1 MKTKIITR
9 KIRKSNKKYHQRILT
24 NVIAKKK
31 KTAHGCGTSNDMNY
45 KPKS

>member
-9 KIRKSNKKYHQRILT
+9 KIRKSNKKYHQQILT

-31 KTAHGCGTSNDMNY
+31 KTGHGCGTCNDMNY